1 MLLLDLIRIRGGR
14 TEEERERGEWQKCFE
29 FIPSHTKIATKQKD
43 FKMIE
48 VPLTQKQQGLT
59 EQRRSDWVRCN
70 SIL

>member
-14 TEEERERGEWQKCFE
+14 TEEERERRMAEMF
-29 FIPSHTKIATKQKD
+29 SSLYHKIATKQKD